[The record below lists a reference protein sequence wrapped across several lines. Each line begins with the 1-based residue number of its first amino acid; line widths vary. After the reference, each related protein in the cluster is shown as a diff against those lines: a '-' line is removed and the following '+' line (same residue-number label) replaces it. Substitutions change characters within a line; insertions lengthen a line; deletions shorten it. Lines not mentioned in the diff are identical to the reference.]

1 VKSGGERLGL
11 PAETARQLAYQ
22 TVVGAAALAMQ
33 SNETPSTL
41 RQKVTSKGGTT
52 AAALGV
58 LEQKQWQGILE
69 EALAAAKERGVQMA
83 KELGST

>member
-1 VKSGGERLGL
+1 
-11 PAETARQLAYQ
+11 
-22 TVVGAAALAMQ
+22 
-33 SNETPSTL
+33 L

>member
-1 VKSGGERLGL
+1 
-11 PAETARQLAYQ
+11 
-22 TVVGAAALAMQ
+22 MQ
-33 SNETPSTL
+33 SSETPSTL

-52 AAALGV
+52 EAALGV
-58 LEQKQWQGILE
+58 LEQKQWQDILE

>member
-1 VKSGGERLGL
+1 
-11 PAETARQLAYQ
+11 
-22 TVVGAAALAMQ
+22 MQ
-33 SNETPSTL
+33 SSETPSTL

-83 KELGST
+83 KELGSS

>member
-1 VKSGGERLGL
+1 MGL
-11 PAETARQLAYQ
+11 PADTARQLAYQ

-33 SNETPSTL
+33 SSETPSTL

>member
-1 VKSGGERLGL
+1 
-11 PAETARQLAYQ
+11 
-22 TVVGAAALAMQ
+22 MQ
-33 SNETPSTL
+33 SSETPSTL

>member
-1 VKSGGERLGL
+1 MEGARL
-11 PAETARQLAYQ
+11 LAYQ

-33 SNETPSTL
+33 SSDSPSTL

-52 AAALGV
+52 AAALDV
-58 LEQKQWQGILE
+58 LHEKQWQGILE

-83 KELGST
+83 KELGGS

>member
-1 VKSGGERLGL
+1 
-11 PAETARQLAYQ
+11 
-22 TVVGAAALAMQ
+22 MQ
-33 SNETPSTL
+33 SSETPSTL

-69 EALAAAKERGVQMA
+69 EALAAAKERGIQMA
-83 KELGST
+83 KELGNS